1 MRLRG
6 RVIKRRGH
14 KRLEV
19 IVPSFWV
26 EFYEETRVPA
36 ARRDADIVRLTGHTG
51 ETAGGVFSTDVETQ
65 VRQTFRNIGLT
76 LTEAGVGWSDVVALT
91 SYCVGLRQQA
101 PVLIKVAS
109 EFLVEPYPVWTAVG
123 VTELWDADAVVE
135 ISCVAIDSSASTHG

>member
-1 MRLRG
+1 M
-6 RVIKRRGH
+6 
-14 KRLEV
+14 
-19 IVPSFWV
+19 
-26 EFYEETRVPA
+26 
-36 ARRDADIVRLTGHTG
+36 
-51 ETAGGVFSTDVETQ
+51 
-65 VRQTFRNIGLT
+65 
-76 LTEAGVGWSDVVALT
+76 GWSDVVALT